1 MAAADLIGGCE
12 SVEDVSAVLDALET
26 KDRDDWLEEV
36 ERQRSEISINEEAS
50 VSRNKII
57 PLQSLPACLPA
68 CLSLNLARV
77 LLLRCCICRLPQ
89 RIWSEASF
97 TAVDR
102 AMQRRNVVGALSSMS
117 SEDLASSKPWT
128 GPREIKYTKKPSP
141 PVDAAT
147 ASAGDINSDVEIVGA
162 QKVQEALEQVAALI
176 AAAEEEGVDSQ
187 QLAGL
192 RQSMEQLRQ
201 AL

>member
-26 KDRDDWLEEV
+26 KDRDDWPEEV